1 MRKFILKLT
10 LFSLPFVLWFGL
22 VAWVDPFNFFQNNS
36 PTELALRESEIRPLN
51 SMLFNMIK
59 YKNAPCEVVFIGD
72 SRTRVISDSL
82 YSEITHEPTF
92 NLYSNKAKLNEMI
105 DLFWFA
111 ERFKKLKKVYFGIN
125 FNLFNTYAF
134 GSRSKSN
141 SELCSSPL
149 KYITNRAV
157 GEATGML
164 LHIFSMP
171 GEKKPNQVDFWKYNL
186 ETKANDFYSKYD
198 FPEEAV
204 EQLLEVSKFCAEYN
218 IELTFVIVPH
228 VSSMQKKVPLFHLE
242 QEELNFKHTISGIA
256 NTVDYDYNNAVTSDT
271 TNFGDPIHFKKHIG
285 ELIARELASKDF
297 QIGQTMHH

>member
-1 MRKFILKLT
+1 MKKFILKLT

-22 VAWVDPFNFFQNNS
+22 VAWMDPFNFFQNNS
-36 PTELALRESEIRPLN
+36 PAELALRESEIRPLN

-59 YKNAPCEVVFIGD
+59 YKNAPSEVVFIGD

-111 ERFKKLKKVYFGIN
+111 ESFKKLKKVYFGVN

-171 GEKKPNQVDFWKYNL
+171 GEKKPNQVDFWKFNL
-186 ETKANDFYSKYD
+186 ETKANDFYSKYE

-204 EQLLEVSKFCAEYN
+204 KQLKEVSVFCKEHN

-228 VSSMQKKVPLFHLE
+228 VVSMRKKVLFYNLSE
-242 QEELNFKHTISGIA
+242 EELKFKRTISTIA
-256 NTVDYDYNNAVTSDT
+256 KTVDYDYENAVTTDT

-285 ELIARELASKDF
+285 ELIARELATQQFKLGVTIR
-297 QIGQTMHH
+297 Q

>member
-1 MRKFILKLT
+1 MKKFIVRLT
-10 LFSLPFVLWFGL
+10 VFSLPFVAWFSL
-22 VAWVDPFNFFQNNS
+22 VAYVDPFNFFQKNS
-36 PTELALRESEIRPLN
+36 EKELAIRETKIRPLN

-59 YKNAPCEVVFIGD
+59 YKNNPTEVVFIGD

-82 YSEITHEPTF
+82 YTEITHEPTF

-111 ERFKKLKKVYFGIN
+111 EGFKKVKKVYFGIN

-141 SELCSSPL
+141 SELCSSPF

-157 GEATGML
+157 GEATGIL
-164 LHIFSMP
+164 LNILSLP
-171 GEKKPNQVDFWKYNL
+171 SDKKPNQVEFWRFNL
-186 ETKANDFYSKYD
+186 ETKANDFYSKYE

-204 EQLLEVSKFCAEYN
+204 KQLKEVSVFCKEHN

-228 VSSMQKKVPLFHLE
+228 VVSMRKKVLFYNLSE
-242 QEELNFKHTISGIA
+242 EELKFKRTISTIA
-256 NTVDYDYNNAVTSDT
+256 KTVDYDYENAVTTDT

-285 ELIARELASKDF
+285 ELIARELATQQF
-297 QIGQTMHH
+297 NLGVTIRQ